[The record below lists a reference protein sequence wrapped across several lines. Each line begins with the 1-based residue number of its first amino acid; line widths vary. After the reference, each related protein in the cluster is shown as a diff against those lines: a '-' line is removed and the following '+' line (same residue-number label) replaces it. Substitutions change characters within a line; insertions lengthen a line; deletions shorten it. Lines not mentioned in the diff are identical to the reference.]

1 LDGSCI
7 VRVKRERRIEEKKGG
22 LLVDGSDVLDRV
34 EERERAVEDV
44 VEASTSLPPLA
55 QVLLGHGD
63 LWQGNGLLHLR
74 ELMMNDELELP
85 DKPVDDDERGFV
97 QSQAGSFRCPRPP
110 WSQSRRGR

>member
-1 LDGSCI
+1 M
-7 VRVKRERRIEEKKGG
+7 RVKRERRIEEKKGG

-74 ELMMNDELELP
+74 E
-85 DKPVDDDERGFV
+85 DER
-97 QSQAGSFRCPRPP
+97 
-110 WSQSRRGR
+110 